1 MRLACTN
8 RDAENK
14 RYVPPP
20 LGNGDLSFQIDFE
33 GGMGQ
38 QEFCG
43 MVPGI
48 HRAGF
53 RYDTYYS
60 ELVPFG
66 YFEHTVAGCGKPT
79 AWKQTLD
86 PECGVCETCCNYRNG
101 IRIESEVFCHL
112 EHNIIAIRKRISGEG
127 EIDSRF
133 TYTLKARRMSV
144 RISGAFRLDYAID
157 TVGEPAGSIFLLSPE
172 KNETHVID
180 GHTFELRSSGREL
193 TFFLAFG
200 EAEAELAG
208 TLGYEGL
215 LKTHLA
221 AWKAFRDDSK
231 IRLPEGRLLEVCRTA
246 EYHLR
251 ISSTKWSIPVGL
263 FPTHWQGR
271 YFGFDEYFAFS
282 GLLLSGHAK
291 EAKKVPL
298 FRHSILPAAM
308 KRAYTYFGK
317 TSTFARYQWETV
329 ETPLIEGAP
338 QGFWLEHIF
347 HMAHIGLESR
357 KYYDVTRDRQFL
369 RENGYPVI
377 KACAEFF
384 RIQAACELGDG
395 RVIIGKCVDLE
406 RLGPAREN
414 AFMTTCGAIATLQA
428 AATSAEELETDPDII
443 PVWRTLAERLLE
455 TLPEENG
462 KYVPYPGC
470 AEKSIAL
477 LSGVY
482 PYAVLPPDDPKQL
495 AAIRDFCETET
506 SFGNMYPV
514 GKSICARY
522 AGWKSIAFTRLG
534 RKEEA
539 RMILEECAADT
550 GCFSEL
556 FEIHETGSHPWFTT
570 AEGVFLEAVMELQ
583 NAR

>member
-1 MRLACTN
+1 MKLACTKK
-8 RDAENK
+8 DAEQN
-14 RYVPPP
+14 RYVPPV
-20 LGNGDLSFQIDFE
+20 LGNGDLSLQIDYR
-33 GGMGQ
+33 GGMR
-38 QEFCG
+38 QERFCD
-43 MVPGI
+43 MLPGI
-48 HRAGF
+48 YRAGV
-53 RYDTYYS
+53 RYDNYYM

-66 YFEHTVAGCGKPT
+66 WFEQTVAGCGEPED
-79 AWKQTLD
+79 WKQTFD
-86 PECGVCETCCNYRNG
+86 PELALCEMHCEYNCG
-101 IRIESEVFCHL
+101 IRVDTEIFCHL
-112 EHNIIAIRKRISGEG
+112 EHNIIATRKRISGGG

-133 TYTLKARRMSV
+133 AYTLNSKRMNV
-144 RISGAFRLDYAID
+144 KVSGTFRLDYAID
-157 TVGEPAGSIFLLSPE
+157 TIGDPSGSIFLIPAGE
-172 KNETHVID
+172 CEAHVID
-180 GHTFELRSSGREL
+180 NHTYELRTSERES
-193 TFFLAFG
+193 TFFIAFG
-200 EAEAELAG
+200 EEEAKVAKA
-208 TLGYEGL
+208 LGYDGL
-215 LKTHLA
+215 FESHRA
-221 AWKAFRDDSK
+221 AWNAFRNDSK
-231 IRLPEGRLLEVCRTA
+231 INVPEGRLREVCRTA

-251 ISSTKWSIPVGL
+251 ISSTKWSIPVGIY
-263 FPTHWQGR
+263 PSHWQGR

-298 FRHSILPAAM
+298 FRHAILPFAM

-317 TSTFARYQWETV
+317 TSSFARYQWETV

-347 HMAHIGLESR
+347 HMAHIGLETR
-357 KYYDVTRDRQFL
+357 KYYDVTGDRDFL

-414 AFMTTCGAIATLQA
+414 AFMTTCGAVATLKA
-428 AATSAEELETDPDII
+428 AAASAEELGTDAEMI

-455 TLPEENG
+455 SLPVENG

-470 AEKSIAL
+470 PDKSIAL
-477 LSGVY
+477 LTGIY
-482 PYAVLPPDDPKQL
+482 PYAVLPVDDPKQL
-495 AAIRDFCETET
+495 AAIRDFCDTES

-514 GKSICARY
+514 GKSICAWY
-522 AGWKSIAFTRLG
+522 AGWKAIVFSRLG
-534 RKEEA
+534 RRSEA
-539 RMILEECAADT
+539 WKILEECAADT

-583 NAR
+583 NTR